1 MPPSRRYDLFALVL
15 LACAAPSA
23 SAQEVPLDAGA
34 VKAAILTETNAYR
47 ASKNIPEL
55 QENAALEA
63 AATAYAVYLAEHEK
77 MGHTADGKNP
87 PKRVSAQGYKYCFI
101 SENVWSSFRHPQT
114 MLTEELAR
122 KAMDGWK
129 KSPGHN
135 ANLLQKR
142 AHEIGIGAAGWKLDG
157 GQEIFRVV
165 QVFATEC
172 PGSSGPNR
180 GLLRRLARWTHCA
193 DRSESAQAPDVTRA
207 DIEPKNMSA
216 RSAPESEVGA
226 R

>member
-101 SENVWSSFRHPQT
+101 S
-114 MLTEELAR
+114 
-122 KAMDGWK
+122 DGT
-129 KSPGHN
+129 
-135 ANLLQKR
+135 
-142 AHEIGIGAAGWKLDG
+142 
-157 GQEIFRVV
+157 F
-165 QVFATEC
+165 
-172 PGSSGPNR
+172 
-180 GLLRRLARWTHCA
+180 
-193 DRSESAQAPDVTRA
+193 
-207 DIEPKNMSA
+207 
-216 RSAPESEVGA
+216 
-226 R
+226 

>member
-1 MPPSRRYDLFALVL
+1 MPPSRKYDLFALVL

-47 ASKNIPEL
+47 VSKNIPEL

-63 AATAYAVYLAEHEK
+63 ATTAYAVYLAEHEK

-172 PGSSGPNR
+172 PGKQRSKPWIVKTLGTVDT
-180 GLLRRLARWTHCA
+180 LR
-193 DRSESAQAPDVTRA
+193 
-207 DIEPKNMSA
+207 
-216 RSAPESEVGA
+216 
-226 R
+226 

>member
-1 MPPSRRYDLFALVL
+1 MDSGALAIRKPTGSAPNSAHTCPWSIPISTWMVMPPSRRYDLFALVL

-157 GQEIFRVV
+157 GQDIFRVV

-172 PGSSGPNR
+172 PGKQRSKPWIVKTLGTVDT
-180 GLLRRLARWTHCA
+180 LR
-193 DRSESAQAPDVTRA
+193 
-207 DIEPKNMSA
+207 
-216 RSAPESEVGA
+216 
-226 R
+226 

>member
-87 PKRVSAQGYKYCFI
+87 PKRVSAQGYKYC
-101 SENVWSSFRHPQT
+101 SSSRRT
-114 MLTEELAR
+114 SGVLSAIR
-122 KAMDGWK
+122 K
-129 KSPGHN
+129 
-135 ANLLQKR
+135 R
-142 AHEIGIGAAGWKLDG
+142 
-157 GQEIFRVV
+157 
-165 QVFATEC
+165 C
-172 PGSSGPNR
+172 
-180 GLLRRLARWTHCA
+180 
-193 DRSESAQAPDVTRA
+193 
-207 DIEPKNMSA
+207 
-216 RSAPESEVGA
+216 
-226 R
+226 